1 MQHTS
6 VLSYFVGAGFVV
18 KSVMFILLIASIIS
32 WTLIIQRALYF
43 KKKREDYD
51 AFTTRFWSTPDLSF
65 FYKELDNNPER
76 QVGLASIFHAGFK
89 EFLRMSKHGM
99 TSLEP
104 IQRVMQIKHAKEEE
118 ALELHLPW
126 FASVGSIAVYIG
138 LFGTVWG
145 IMTSLQGLGN
155 AQQATIAMVA
165 PGISEAL
172 VATALGL
179 FTAIPAVVAYNRY
192 RTHTERLLNRY
203 DIFQEELLA
212 LIVQQTPSTLIEAE
226 QTEVTPA

>member
-18 KSVMFILLIASIIS
+18 KSVMFILLMASIIS
-32 WTLIIQRALYF
+32 WALIIQRAWFF
-43 KKKREDYD
+43 KKKRADYD
-51 AFTTRFWSTPDLSF
+51 AFTSRFWDTPDLSL
-65 FYKELDNNPER
+65 FYKELNNNPER
-76 QVGLASIFHAGFK
+76 QQGLASIFHAGFK
-89 EFLRMSKHGM
+89 EFLRMSKHGKV
-99 TSLEP
+99 SLEP
-104 IQRVMQIKHAKEEE
+104 IERVMQIQHAKEEE
-118 ALELHLPW
+118 AFEQHLPW

-145 IMTSLQGLGN
+145 IMASLQDLGN

-179 FTAIPAVVAYNRY
+179 FTAIPAVLAYNRY
-192 RTHTERLLNRY
+192 RTRVEILLKRY

-212 LIVQQTPSTLIEAE
+212 LIVQQTPSTHTEVKQA
-226 QTEVTPA
+226 EVTPV